1 MLLIKSRGLTKF
13 LKNGV
18 MRRKYLSRGI
28 LNINYGNENLER
40 LSYNWGQLMLF
51 NKIKNKCI
59 F

>member
-1 MLLIKSRGLTKF
+1 
-13 LKNGV
+13 

-51 NKIKNKCI
+51 NKMKNKASFEYLI
-59 F
+59 S